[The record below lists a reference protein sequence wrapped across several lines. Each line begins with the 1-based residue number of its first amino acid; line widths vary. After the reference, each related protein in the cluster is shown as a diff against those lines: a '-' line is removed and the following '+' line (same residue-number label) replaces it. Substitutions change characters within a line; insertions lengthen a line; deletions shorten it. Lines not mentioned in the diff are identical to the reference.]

1 MYNLI
6 KFIFL
11 ILFFF
16 SGYSAAEDNIT
27 IISKSLKKGD
37 TFYKVFS
44 KVEINNQDSKLFIS
58 SLKRRLDLTKM
69 PTGQEIKFYFKLD
82 TNLLVAVAVPLK
94 KNITV
99 LSWRKGKKIT
109 SSKISNI
116 LVDDRVQAIFNKE
129 DFKPKPGVY
138 KIKVNKGDNL
148 TRLLSNSGININEIN
163 NIVQVIS
170 SVRDLRKLKPNDELK
185 LFYNVDKEGVFL
197 EKINLTMSGKAILI
211 KKDDFKVFRLYD
223 KKNIEGKNKDKDKD
237 KDTDKETD
245 KGENRKLKT
254 NNIQGQLR
262 DVGWSFK
269 EAREAVDAFSTVYE
283 PIKIK
288 LGYKIIFPKDN
299 RIKAF
304 AIKINNESAV
314 VVIKINDG
322 MFLAKKQSI
331 KLAKGIVAS
340 LKFVEN
346 KKDIPQNIDNLEK
359 KVVIKSI
366 DSVSNSK
373 IEDNDLY
380 YETNLIE
387 GKITEGDT
395 LLARLLALGEKKIVI
410 RKVLKVL
417 SKKMNPNLV
426 RSGSSIIVALGRDK
440 NPIVGFFIEKSRKKG
455 YLVIL
460 DNNNKYI
467 VKKSS
472 IINAKKELAELVK
485 PNLTK
490 RKKIIK
496 KVDEWN
502 NKSLIQSSNNTIET
516 FTFKKGDTL
525 SHAFSSLNISEN
537 NIFGFVNKLKSVF
550 DPKKIRVGQEIKIYF
565 QENDDK
571 IINGIVIYIDKV
583 RSIEVFKN
591 KKDFI
596 LNKYQE
602 PTIRTFHKASGEINS
617 SLYMSAK
624 NAGMPIPVLM
634 EVVKLYSFDVD
645 FQREIRSGDSFEVM
659 YQLQH
664 TKSGDLVSSGP
675 VIRSVL
681 TLEGE
686 RLILYRFEYEKG
698 YFDYFDNDASSVR
711 KALMRTPLDG
721 ARISSV
727 FGKRKHPI
735 LGYTKMHK
743 GVDFAAPRNTPIF
756 AAGDGIIELSRKNGG
771 YGNYIR
777 IRHNSDYKT
786 AYAHLARFG
795 RGIKEGKRVKQG
807 QVIGYVGTTG
817 RSTGPHLHY
826 EIIFRNKQVNP
837 LKVRMPKGVQLKNHD
852 YDLFIKARD
861 RLDNIWDSL

>member
-1 MYNLI
+1 MHNLI

-16 SGYSAAEDNIT
+16 SGYSSAEDNIT

-44 KVEINNQDSKLFIS
+44 KVEINNQDSELFIS

-82 TNLLVAVAVPLK
+82 TNLLLAVAVPLK

-116 LVDDRVQAIFNKE
+116 LIDDRVQAIFNME

-170 SVRDLRKLKPNDELK
+170 SEKDLRKLKPNDELQ
-185 LFYNVDKEGVFL
+185 LFYNADEEGVFL
-197 EKINLTMSGKAILI
+197 EKINLTMSGKSILI
-211 KKDDFKVFRLYD
+211 KKDDFKVFRIYD
-223 KKNIEGKNKDKDKD
+223 TENIEEKNK
-237 KDTDKETD
+237 D

-262 DVGWSFK
+262 DVGWSLK

-288 LGYKIIFPKDN
+288 LGYRIIFPKDN

-304 AIKINNESAV
+304 AIKINNEFAV

-322 MFLAKKQSI
+322 KFLAKKQSI

-340 LKFVEN
+340 LKFVES
-346 KKDIPQNIDNLEK
+346 KKDIPQNIENIEK

-366 DSVSNSK
+366 DSLSNSN

-387 GKITEGDT
+387 GKIAKGDT

-417 SKKMNPNLV
+417 SEKMNPNLV

-440 NPIVGFFIEKSRKKG
+440 SPIIGFFIEKSRKKG

-460 DNNNKYI
+460 DNNKYI

-472 IINAKKELAELVK
+472 IISAKKELAELVK

-502 NKSLIQSSNNTIET
+502 NKSLIQSSNNTIKT
-516 FTFKKGDTL
+516 FTFKRGDTL

-537 NIFGFVNKLKSVF
+537 NIFGFINKLKSVF

-565 QENDDK
+565 QKNDDK
-571 IINGIVIYIDKV
+571 IINGIAIYVDKIK
-583 RSIEVFKN
+583 SIEVFKN
-591 KKDFI
+591 KTDFI

-686 RLILYRFEYEKG
+686 RLTLYRFEYEKG
-698 YFDYFDNDASSVR
+698 YFDYFDSDASSVR

-795 RGIKEGKRVKQG
+795 KGVKEGKRVKQG

-837 LKVRMPKGVQLKNHD
+837 LKVRMPKGVRLKNHD

>member
-1 MYNLI
+1 LHNLI

-16 SGYSAAEDNIT
+16 SGYSSAEDNIT

-44 KVEINNQDSKLFIS
+44 KVEINNQDSELFIS

-82 TNLLVAVAVPLK
+82 TNLLLAVAVPLK

-116 LVDDRVQAIFNKE
+116 LIDDRVQAIFNME

-170 SVRDLRKLKPNDELK
+170 SEKDLRKLKPNDELQ
-185 LFYNVDKEGVFL
+185 LFYNADEEGVFL
-197 EKINLTMSGKAILI
+197 EKINLTMSGKSILI
-211 KKDDFKVFRLYD
+211 KKDDFKVFRIYD
-223 KKNIEGKNKDKDKD
+223 TENIEEKNK
-237 KDTDKETD
+237 D

-262 DVGWSFK
+262 DVGWSLK

-288 LGYKIIFPKDN
+288 LGYRIIFPKDN

-304 AIKINNESAV
+304 AIKINNEFAV

-322 MFLAKKQSI
+322 KFLAKKQSI

-340 LKFVEN
+340 LKFVES
-346 KKDIPQNIDNLEK
+346 KKDIPQNIENIEK

-366 DSVSNSK
+366 DSLSNSN

-387 GKITEGDT
+387 GKIAKGDT

-417 SKKMNPNLV
+417 SEKMNPNLV

-440 NPIVGFFIEKSRKKG
+440 SPIIGFFIEKSRKKG

-460 DNNNKYI
+460 DNNKYI

-472 IINAKKELAELVK
+472 IISAKKELAELVK

-502 NKSLIQSSNNTIET
+502 NKSLIQSSNNTIKT
-516 FTFKKGDTL
+516 FTFKRGDTL

-537 NIFGFVNKLKSVF
+537 NIFGFINKLKSVF

-565 QENDDK
+565 QKNDDK
-571 IINGIVIYIDKV
+571 IINGIAIYVDKIK
-583 RSIEVFKN
+583 SIEVFKN
-591 KKDFI
+591 KTDFI

-686 RLILYRFEYEKG
+686 RLTLYRFEYEKG
-698 YFDYFDNDASSVR
+698 YFDYFDSDASSVR

-795 RGIKEGKRVKQG
+795 KGVKEGKRVKQG

-837 LKVRMPKGVQLKNHD
+837 LKVRMPKGVRLKNHD

>member
-1 MYNLI
+1 MHNLI

-16 SGYSAAEDNIT
+16 SGYSSAEDNIT

-44 KVEINNQDSKLFIS
+44 KVEINNQDSELFIS

-82 TNLLVAVAVPLK
+82 TNLLLAVAVPLK

-116 LVDDRVQAIFNKE
+116 LIDDRVQAIFNME

-170 SVRDLRKLKPNDELK
+170 SEKDLRKLKPNDELQ
-185 LFYNVDKEGVFL
+185 LFYNADEEGVFL
-197 EKINLTMSGKAILI
+197 EKINLTMSGKSILI
-211 KKDDFKVFRLYD
+211 KKDDFKVFRIYD
-223 KKNIEGKNKDKDKD
+223 TENIEEKNK
-237 KDTDKETD
+237 D

-262 DVGWSFK
+262 DVGWSLK
-269 EAREAVDAFSTVYE
+269 EAREAIDAFSTVYE

-288 LGYKIIFPKDN
+288 LGYRIIFPKDN

-304 AIKINNESAV
+304 AIKINNEFAV

-322 MFLAKKQSI
+322 KFLAKKQSI

-340 LKFVEN
+340 LKFVES
-346 KKDIPQNIDNLEK
+346 KKDIPQNIENIEK

-366 DSVSNSK
+366 DSLSNSN

-387 GKITEGDT
+387 GKIAKGDT

-417 SKKMNPNLV
+417 SEKMNPNLV

-440 NPIVGFFIEKSRKKG
+440 NPIIGFFIEKSRKKG

-460 DNNNKYI
+460 DNNKYI

-502 NKSLIQSSNNTIET
+502 NKSVIQSSNNTIKT
-516 FTFKKGDTL
+516 FTFKRGDTL

-537 NIFGFVNKLKSVF
+537 NIFGFINKLKSVF

-565 QENDDK
+565 QKNDDK
-571 IINGIVIYIDKV
+571 IINGIAIYVDKIK
-583 RSIEVFKN
+583 SIEVFKN
-591 KKDFI
+591 KTGFI

-686 RLILYRFEYEKG
+686 RLTLYRFEYEKG
-698 YFDYFDNDASSVR
+698 YFDYFDSDASSVR

-795 RGIKEGKRVKQG
+795 KGVKEGKRVQQG

-837 LKVRMPKGVQLKNHD
+837 LKVRMPKGVKLKNHD

>member
-1 MYNLI
+1 MHNLI

-16 SGYSAAEDNIT
+16 SGYSSAEDNIT

-44 KVEINNQDSKLFIS
+44 KVEINNQDSELFIS

-69 PTGQEIKFYFKLD
+69 PTGQEIKFYFKLN

-116 LVDDRVQAIFNKE
+116 LIDDRVQAIFNME

-170 SVRDLRKLKPNDELK
+170 SEKDLRKLKPNDELQ
-185 LFYNVDKEGVFL
+185 LFYNADEEGVFL
-197 EKINLTMSGKAILI
+197 EKINLTMSGKSILI
-211 KKDDFKVFRLYD
+211 KKDDFKVFRIYD
-223 KKNIEGKNKDKDKD
+223 TENIEEKNK
-237 KDTDKETD
+237 D

-262 DVGWSFK
+262 DVGWSLK

-288 LGYKIIFPKDN
+288 LGYRIIFPKDN

-304 AIKINNESAV
+304 AIKINNEFAV

-322 MFLAKKQSI
+322 KFLAKKQSI

-340 LKFVEN
+340 LKFVES
-346 KKDIPQNIDNLEK
+346 KKDIPQNIENIEK

-366 DSVSNSK
+366 DSLSNSN

-387 GKITEGDT
+387 GKIAKGDT

-417 SKKMNPNLV
+417 SEKMNPNLV

-440 NPIVGFFIEKSRKKG
+440 NPIIGFFIEKSRKKG

-460 DNNNKYI
+460 DNNKYI

-502 NKSLIQSSNNTIET
+502 NKSLIQSSNNTIKT
-516 FTFKKGDTL
+516 FTFKRGDTL

-537 NIFGFVNKLKSVF
+537 NIFGFINKLKSVF

-565 QENDDK
+565 QKNDDK
-571 IINGIVIYIDKV
+571 IINGIAIYVDKIK
-583 RSIEVFKN
+583 SIEVFKN
-591 KKDFI
+591 KTDFI

-686 RLILYRFEYEKG
+686 RLTLYRFEYEKG
-698 YFDYFDNDASSVR
+698 YFDYFDSDASSVR

-795 RGIKEGKRVKQG
+795 KGVKEGKRVKQG

-837 LKVRMPKGVQLKNHD
+837 LKVRMPKGVRLKNHD

>member
-1 MYNLI
+1 MHNLI

-16 SGYSAAEDNIT
+16 SGYSSAEDNIT

-44 KVEINNQDSKLFIS
+44 KVEINNQDSNLFIS

-82 TNLLVAVAVPLK
+82 TNLLLAVAVPLK

-116 LVDDRVQAIFNKE
+116 LIDDRVQAIFNME

-170 SVRDLRKLKPNDELK
+170 SARELRKLKPNDELK
-185 LFYNVDKEGVFL
+185 LFYNADEEGVFL
-197 EKINLTMSGKAILI
+197 EKINLTMSGKSILI
-211 KKDDFKVFRLYD
+211 KKDDFKVFRIYD
-223 KKNIEGKNKDKDKD
+223 TENIEEKNK
-237 KDTDKETD
+237 D

-262 DVGWSFK
+262 DVGWSLK

-288 LGYKIIFPKDN
+288 LGYRIIFPKDN

-304 AIKINNESAV
+304 AIKINNEFAV

-322 MFLAKKQSI
+322 KFLAKKQSI
-331 KLAKGIVAS
+331 KLANGIVAS
-340 LKFVEN
+340 LKFVES
-346 KKDIPQNIDNLEK
+346 KKDIPQNIENIEK

-366 DSVSNSK
+366 DSLSNSN

-387 GKITEGDT
+387 GKIAKGDT

-417 SKKMNPNLV
+417 SEKMNPNLV

-440 NPIVGFFIEKSRKKG
+440 SPIIGFFIEKSRKKG

-472 IINAKKELAELVK
+472 IISAKKELAELVK

-502 NKSLIQSSNNTIET
+502 NKSLIQSSNNTIKT
-516 FTFKKGDTL
+516 FTFKRGDTL

-537 NIFGFVNKLKSVF
+537 NIFGFINKLKSVF

-565 QENDDK
+565 QKNDDK
-571 IINGIVIYIDKV
+571 IINGIAIYVDKIK
-583 RSIEVFKN
+583 SIEVFKN
-591 KKDFI
+591 KTDFI

-686 RLILYRFEYEKG
+686 RLTLYRFEYEKG
-698 YFDYFDNDASSVR
+698 YFDYFDSDASSVR

-795 RGIKEGKRVKQG
+795 KGVKEGKRVKQG

-837 LKVRMPKGVQLKNHD
+837 LKVRMPKGVRLKNHD

>member
-1 MYNLI
+1 MHNLI

-16 SGYSAAEDNIT
+16 SGYSSAEDNIT

-44 KVEINNQDSKLFIS
+44 KVEINNQDSELFIS

-82 TNLLVAVAVPLK
+82 TNLLLAVAVPLK

-116 LVDDRVQAIFNKE
+116 LIDDRVQAIFNME

-170 SVRDLRKLKPNDELK
+170 SERDLRKLKPNDELQ
-185 LFYNVDKEGVFL
+185 LFYSADEEGVFL
-197 EKINLTMSGKAILI
+197 EKINLTMSGKSILI
-211 KKDDFKVFRLYD
+211 KKDDFKVFRIYD
-223 KKNIEGKNKDKDKD
+223 TENIEEKNK
-237 KDTDKETD
+237 D

-262 DVGWSFK
+262 DVGWSLK

-288 LGYKIIFPKDN
+288 LGYRIIFPKDN

-304 AIKINNESAV
+304 AIKINNEFAV

-322 MFLAKKQSI
+322 KFLAKKQSI

-340 LKFVEN
+340 LKFVES
-346 KKDIPQNIDNLEK
+346 KKDIPQNIENIEK

-366 DSVSNSK
+366 DSLSNSN

-387 GKITEGDT
+387 GKIAKGDT

-417 SKKMNPNLV
+417 SEKMNPNLV

-440 NPIVGFFIEKSRKKG
+440 SPIIGFFIEKSRKKG

-460 DNNNKYI
+460 DNNKYI

-472 IINAKKELAELVK
+472 IISAKKELAELVK

-502 NKSLIQSSNNTIET
+502 NKSLIQSSNNTIKT
-516 FTFKKGDTL
+516 FTFKRGDTL

-537 NIFGFVNKLKSVF
+537 NIFGFINKLKSVF

-565 QENDDK
+565 QKNDDK
-571 IINGIVIYIDKV
+571 IINGIAIYVDKIK
-583 RSIEVFKN
+583 SIEVFKN
-591 KKDFI
+591 KTDFI

-686 RLILYRFEYEKG
+686 RLTLYRFEYEKG
-698 YFDYFDNDASSVR
+698 YFDYFDSDASSVR

-795 RGIKEGKRVKQG
+795 KGVKEGKRVKQG

-837 LKVRMPKGVQLKNHD
+837 LKVRMPKGVRLKNHD

>member
-1 MYNLI
+1 MHNLI

-16 SGYSAAEDNIT
+16 SGYSSAEDNIT

-44 KVEINNQDSKLFIS
+44 KVEINNQDSELFIS

-82 TNLLVAVAVPLK
+82 TNLLLAVAVPLK

-116 LVDDRVQAIFNKE
+116 LIDDRVQAIFNME
-129 DFKPKPGVY
+129 DFKPKPGVF

-170 SVRDLRKLKPNDELK
+170 SERDLRKLKPNDELQ
-185 LFYNVDKEGVFL
+185 LFYSADEEGVFL
-197 EKINLTMSGKAILI
+197 EKINLTMSGKSILI
-211 KKDDFKVFRLYD
+211 KKDDFKVFRIYD
-223 KKNIEGKNKDKDKD
+223 TENIEEKNK
-237 KDTDKETD
+237 D

-262 DVGWSFK
+262 DVGWSLK

-288 LGYKIIFPKDN
+288 LGYRIIFPKDN

-304 AIKINNESAV
+304 AIKINNEFAV

-322 MFLAKKQSI
+322 KFLAKKQSI

-340 LKFVEN
+340 LKFVES
-346 KKDIPQNIDNLEK
+346 KKDIPQNIENIEK

-366 DSVSNSK
+366 DSLSNSN

-387 GKITEGDT
+387 GKIAKGDT

-417 SKKMNPNLV
+417 SEKMNPNLV

-440 NPIVGFFIEKSRKKG
+440 SPIIGFFIEKSRKKG

-460 DNNNKYI
+460 DNNKYI

-472 IINAKKELAELVK
+472 IISAKKELAELVK

-502 NKSLIQSSNNTIET
+502 NKSLIQSSNNTIKT
-516 FTFKKGDTL
+516 FTFKRGDTL

-537 NIFGFVNKLKSVF
+537 NIFGFINKLKSVF

-565 QENDDK
+565 QKNDDK
-571 IINGIVIYIDKV
+571 IINGIAIYVDKIK
-583 RSIEVFKN
+583 SIEVFKN
-591 KKDFI
+591 KTDFI

-686 RLILYRFEYEKG
+686 RLTLYRFEYEKG
-698 YFDYFDNDASSVR
+698 YFDYFDSDASSVR

-795 RGIKEGKRVKQG
+795 KGVKEGKRVQQG

-837 LKVRMPKGVQLKNHD
+837 LKVRMPKGVRLKNHD

>member
-1 MYNLI
+1 MHNLI

-16 SGYSAAEDNIT
+16 SGYSSAEDNIT
-27 IISKSLKKGD
+27 IISKALKKGD

-44 KVEINNQDSKLFIS
+44 KVEINNQDSELFIS

-82 TNLLVAVAVPLK
+82 TNLLLAVAVPLK

-116 LVDDRVQAIFNKE
+116 LVDDRVQAIFNME
-129 DFKPKPGVY
+129 DFKPKPGIY

-170 SVRDLRKLKPNDELK
+170 SERDLRKLKPNDELQ
-185 LFYNVDKEGVFL
+185 LFYNANEEGVFL
-197 EKINLTMSGKAILI
+197 EKINLTMSGKSILI
-211 KKDDFKVFRLYD
+211 KKDDFKVFRIYD
-223 KKNIEGKNKDKDKD
+223 TENIEEKNKDKEKD
-237 KDTDKETD
+237 TD

-262 DVGWSFK
+262 DVGWSLK

-283 PIKIK
+283 PIRIK
-288 LGYKIIFPKDN
+288 LGYRIIFPKDN

-304 AIKINNESAV
+304 AIKINNEFAV

-322 MFLAKKQSI
+322 KFLAKKQSI

-340 LKFVEN
+340 LKFVES
-346 KKDIPQNIDNLEK
+346 KKDIPENIENIEK
-359 KVVIKSI
+359 KVVKKSI
-366 DSVSNSK
+366 DSLSNSN

-387 GKITEGDT
+387 GKIAKGDT

-417 SKKMNPNLV
+417 SEKMNPNLV

-440 NPIVGFFIEKSRKKG
+440 SPIIGFFIEKSRKKG

-472 IINAKKELAELVK
+472 IISAKKELAELVK

-502 NKSLIQSSNNTIET
+502 NKSLIQSSNNTIKT
-516 FTFKKGDTL
+516 FTFKRGDTL

-537 NIFGFVNKLKSVF
+537 NIFGFINKLKSVF

-565 QENDDK
+565 QKNDDK
-571 IINGIVIYIDKV
+571 IINGIAIYLDKIK
-583 RSIEVFKN
+583 SIEVFKN
-591 KKDFI
+591 KTDFI

-617 SLYMSAK
+617 SLYVSAK
-624 NAGMPIPVLM
+624 NVGMPIPVLM

-686 RLILYRFEYEKG
+686 RLTLYRFEYEKG
-698 YFDYFDNDASSVR
+698 YFDYFDSDASSVR

-743 GVDFAAPRNTPIF
+743 GVDFAAPRNTPVF
-756 AAGDGIIELSRKNGG
+756 AAGDGIIE
-771 YGNYIR
+771 
-777 IRHNSDYKT
+777 
-786 AYAHLARFG
+786 
-795 RGIKEGKRVKQG
+795 
-807 QVIGYVGTTG
+807 
-817 RSTGPHLHY
+817 RS
-826 EIIFRNKQVNP
+826 
-837 LKVRMPKGVQLKNHD
+837 
-852 YDLFIKARD
+852 
-861 RLDNIWDSL
+861 

>member
-1 MYNLI
+1 MHNLI

-16 SGYSAAEDNIT
+16 SGYSSAEDNIT

-44 KVEINNQDSKLFIS
+44 KVEINNQDSELFIS

-82 TNLLVAVAVPLK
+82 TNLLLAVAVPLK

-116 LVDDRVQAIFNKE
+116 LIDDRVQAIFNME
-129 DFKPKPGVY
+129 DFKPKPGVF

-170 SVRDLRKLKPNDELK
+170 SERDLRKLKPNDELQ
-185 LFYNVDKEGVFL
+185 LFYNADEEGVFL
-197 EKINLTMSGKAILI
+197 EKINLTMSGKSILI
-211 KKDDFKVFRLYD
+211 KKDDFKVFRIYD
-223 KKNIEGKNKDKDKD
+223 TENIEEKNK
-237 KDTDKETD
+237 D

-262 DVGWSFK
+262 DVGWSLK

-288 LGYKIIFPKDN
+288 LGYRIIFPKDN

-304 AIKINNESAV
+304 AIKINNEFAV

-322 MFLAKKQSI
+322 KFLAKKQSI

-340 LKFVEN
+340 LKFVES
-346 KKDIPQNIDNLEK
+346 KKDIPQNIENIEK

-366 DSVSNSK
+366 DSLSNSN

-387 GKITEGDT
+387 GKIAKGDT

-417 SKKMNPNLV
+417 SEKMNPNLV

-440 NPIVGFFIEKSRKKG
+440 SPIIGFFIEKSRKKG

-460 DNNNKYI
+460 DNNKYI

-472 IINAKKELAELVK
+472 IISAKKELAELVK

-502 NKSLIQSSNNTIET
+502 NKSLIQSSNNTIKT
-516 FTFKKGDTL
+516 FTFKRGDTL

-537 NIFGFVNKLKSVF
+537 NIFGFINKLKSVF

-565 QENDDK
+565 QKNDDK
-571 IINGIVIYIDKV
+571 IINGIAIYVDKIK
-583 RSIEVFKN
+583 SIEVFKN
-591 KKDFI
+591 KTDFI

-686 RLILYRFEYEKG
+686 RLTLYRFEYEKG
-698 YFDYFDNDASSVR
+698 YFDYFDSDASSVR

-795 RGIKEGKRVKQG
+795 KGVKEGKRVKQG

-837 LKVRMPKGVQLKNHD
+837 LKVRMPKGVRLKNHD

>member
-1 MYNLI
+1 MHNLI

-16 SGYSAAEDNIT
+16 PGYSSAEDNIT
-27 IISKSLKKGD
+27 VISKSLKKGD

-44 KVEINNQDSKLFIS
+44 KVEINNQDSELFIS

-82 TNLLVAVAVPLK
+82 TNLLLAVAVPLK

-116 LVDDRVQAIFNKE
+116 LIDDRVQAIFNME
-129 DFKPKPGVY
+129 DFKPKPGVF

-170 SVRDLRKLKPNDELK
+170 SEKDLRKLKPNDELQ
-185 LFYNVDKEGVFL
+185 LFYNADEEGVFL
-197 EKINLTMSGKAILI
+197 EKINLTMSGKSILI
-211 KKDDFKVFRLYD
+211 KKDDFKVFRIYD
-223 KKNIEGKNKDKDKD
+223 TENIEEKNK
-237 KDTDKETD
+237 D

-262 DVGWSFK
+262 DVGWSLK

-288 LGYKIIFPKDN
+288 LGYRIIFPKDN

-304 AIKINNESAV
+304 AIKINNEFAV

-322 MFLAKKQSI
+322 KFLAKKQSI

-340 LKFVEN
+340 LKFVES
-346 KKDIPQNIDNLEK
+346 KKDIPQNIENIEK

-366 DSVSNSK
+366 DSLSNSN

-387 GKITEGDT
+387 GKIAKGDT

-417 SKKMNPNLV
+417 SEKMNPNLV

-440 NPIVGFFIEKSRKKG
+440 SPIIGFFIEKSRKKG

-460 DNNNKYI
+460 DNNKYI

-472 IINAKKELAELVK
+472 IISAKKELAELVK

-502 NKSLIQSSNNTIET
+502 NKSLIQSSNNTIKT
-516 FTFKKGDTL
+516 FTFKRGDTL

-537 NIFGFVNKLKSVF
+537 NIFGFINKLKSVF

-565 QENDDK
+565 QKNDDK
-571 IINGIVIYIDKV
+571 IINGIAIYVDKIK
-583 RSIEVFKN
+583 SIEVFKN
-591 KKDFI
+591 KTGFI

-686 RLILYRFEYEKG
+686 RLTLYRFEYEKG
-698 YFDYFDNDASSVR
+698 YFDYFDSDASSVR

-795 RGIKEGKRVKQG
+795 KGVKEGKRVKQG

-837 LKVRMPKGVQLKNHD
+837 LKVRMPKGVRLKNHD

>member
-1 MYNLI
+1 MHNLI

-16 SGYSAAEDNIT
+16 SGYSSAEDNIT

-44 KVEINNQDSKLFIS
+44 KVEINNQDSELFIS

-82 TNLLVAVAVPLK
+82 TNLLLAVAVPLK

-116 LVDDRVQAIFNKE
+116 LIDDRVQAIFNME

-170 SVRDLRKLKPNDELK
+170 SEKDLRKLKPNDELQ
-185 LFYNVDKEGVFL
+185 LFYNADEEGVFL
-197 EKINLTMSGKAILI
+197 EKINLTMSGKSILI
-211 KKDDFKVFRLYD
+211 KKDDFKVFRIYD
-223 KKNIEGKNKDKDKD
+223 TENIEEKNKEKD
-237 KDTDKETD
+237 TD

-262 DVGWSFK
+262 DVGWSLK

-288 LGYKIIFPKDN
+288 LGYRIIFPKDN

-304 AIKINNESAV
+304 AIKINNEFAV

-322 MFLAKKQSI
+322 KFLAKKQSI
-331 KLAKGIVAS
+331 KLANGIVAS
-340 LKFVEN
+340 LKFVES
-346 KKDIPQNIDNLEK
+346 KKDIPQNIENIEK

-366 DSVSNSK
+366 DSLSNSN

-387 GKITEGDT
+387 GKIAKGDT

-417 SKKMNPNLV
+417 SEKMNPNLV

-440 NPIVGFFIEKSRKKG
+440 SPIIGFFIEKSRKKG

-460 DNNNKYI
+460 DNNKYI

-472 IINAKKELAELVK
+472 IISAKKELAELVK

-502 NKSLIQSSNNTIET
+502 NKSLIQSSNNTIKT
-516 FTFKKGDTL
+516 FTFKRGDTL

-537 NIFGFVNKLKSVF
+537 NIFGFINKLKSVF

-565 QENDDK
+565 QKNDDK
-571 IINGIVIYIDKV
+571 IINGIAIYVDKIK
-583 RSIEVFKN
+583 SIEVFKN
-591 KKDFI
+591 KTDFI

-686 RLILYRFEYEKG
+686 RLTLYRFEYEKG
-698 YFDYFDNDASSVR
+698 YFDYFDSDASSVR

-795 RGIKEGKRVKQG
+795 KGVKEGKRVQQG

-837 LKVRMPKGVQLKNHD
+837 LKVRMPKGVRLKNHD

>member
-1 MYNLI
+1 MHNLI

-16 SGYSAAEDNIT
+16 SGYSSAEDNIT

-44 KVEINNQDSKLFIS
+44 KVEINNQDSELFIS

-82 TNLLVAVAVPLK
+82 TNLLLAVAVPLK

-116 LVDDRVQAIFNKE
+116 LIDDRVQAIFNME

-170 SVRDLRKLKPNDELK
+170 SEKDLRKLKPNDELQ
-185 LFYNVDKEGVFL
+185 LFYNADEEGVFL
-197 EKINLTMSGKAILI
+197 EKINLTMSGKSILI
-211 KKDDFKVFRLYD
+211 KKDDFKVFRIYD
-223 KKNIEGKNKDKDKD
+223 TENIEEKNK
-237 KDTDKETD
+237 D

-262 DVGWSFK
+262 DVGWSLK

-304 AIKINNESAV
+304 AIKINNEFAV

-322 MFLAKKQSI
+322 KFLAKKQSI

-340 LKFVEN
+340 LKFVES
-346 KKDIPQNIDNLEK
+346 KKDIPQNIENIEK

-366 DSVSNSK
+366 DSLSNSN

-387 GKITEGDT
+387 GKIAKGDT

-417 SKKMNPNLV
+417 SEKMNPNLV

-440 NPIVGFFIEKSRKKG
+440 SPIIGFFIEKSRKKG

-460 DNNNKYI
+460 DNNKYI

-502 NKSLIQSSNNTIET
+502 NKSVIQSSNNTIET

-565 QENDDK
+565 QKNDDK
-571 IINGIVIYIDKV
+571 IINGIAIYVDKIK
-583 RSIEVFKN
+583 SIEVFKN
-591 KKDFI
+591 KTDFI

-686 RLILYRFEYEKG
+686 RLTLYRFEYEKG
-698 YFDYFDNDASSVR
+698 YFDYFDSDASSVR

-795 RGIKEGKRVKQG
+795 KGVKEGKRVQQG

-837 LKVRMPKGVQLKNHD
+837 LKVRMPKGVRLKNHD

>member
-1 MYNLI
+1 MHNLI

-16 SGYSAAEDNIT
+16 SGYSSAEDNIT

-44 KVEINNQDSKLFIS
+44 KVEINNQDSELFIS

-82 TNLLVAVAVPLK
+82 TNLLLAVAVPLK

-116 LVDDRVQAIFNKE
+116 LIDDRVQAIFNME

-170 SVRDLRKLKPNDELK
+170 SEKDLRKLKPNDELQ
-185 LFYNVDKEGVFL
+185 LFYNADEEGVFL
-197 EKINLTMSGKAILI
+197 EKINLTMSGKSILI
-211 KKDDFKVFRLYD
+211 KKDDFKVFRIYD
-223 KKNIEGKNKDKDKD
+223 TENIEEKNK
-237 KDTDKETD
+237 D

-262 DVGWSFK
+262 DVGWSLK

-288 LGYKIIFPKDN
+288 LGYRIIFPKDN

-304 AIKINNESAV
+304 AIKINNEFAV

-322 MFLAKKQSI
+322 KFLAKKQSI

-340 LKFVEN
+340 LKFVES
-346 KKDIPQNIDNLEK
+346 KKDIPQNIENIEK

-366 DSVSNSK
+366 DSLSNSN

-387 GKITEGDT
+387 GKIAKGDT

-417 SKKMNPNLV
+417 SEKMNPNLV

-440 NPIVGFFIEKSRKKG
+440 SPIIGFFIEKSRKKG

-460 DNNNKYI
+460 DNNKYI

-472 IINAKKELAELVK
+472 IISAKKELAELVK

-502 NKSLIQSSNNTIET
+502 NKSLIQSSNNTIKT
-516 FTFKKGDTL
+516 FTFKRGDTL

-537 NIFGFVNKLKSVF
+537 NIFGFINKLKSVF

-565 QENDDK
+565 QKNDDK
-571 IINGIVIYIDKV
+571 IINGIAIYVDKIK
-583 RSIEVFKN
+583 SIEVFKN
-591 KKDFI
+591 KTDFI

-698 YFDYFDNDASSVR
+698 YFDYFDSDASSVR

-795 RGIKEGKRVKQG
+795 KGVKEGKRVKQG

-837 LKVRMPKGVQLKNHD
+837 LKVRMPKGVRLKNHD

>member
-1 MYNLI
+1 MHNLI

-16 SGYSAAEDNIT
+16 SGYSSAEDNIT

-44 KVEINNQDSKLFIS
+44 KVEINNQDSELFIS

-82 TNLLVAVAVPLK
+82 TNLLLAVAVPLK

-116 LVDDRVQAIFNKE
+116 LIDDRVQAIFNME

-170 SVRDLRKLKPNDELK
+170 SEKDLRKLKPNDELQ
-185 LFYNVDKEGVFL
+185 LFYNADEEGVFL
-197 EKINLTMSGKAILI
+197 EKINLTMSGKSILI
-211 KKDDFKVFRLYD
+211 KKDDFKVFRIYD
-223 KKNIEGKNKDKDKD
+223 TENIEEKNK
-237 KDTDKETD
+237 D

-262 DVGWSFK
+262 DVGWSLK

-288 LGYKIIFPKDN
+288 LGYRIIFPKDN

-304 AIKINNESAV
+304 AIKINNEFAV

-322 MFLAKKQSI
+322 KFLAKKQSI

-340 LKFVEN
+340 LKFVES
-346 KKDIPQNIDNLEK
+346 KKDIPQNIENIEK

-366 DSVSNSK
+366 DSLSNSN

-387 GKITEGDT
+387 GKIAKGDT

-417 SKKMNPNLV
+417 SEKMNPNLV

-440 NPIVGFFIEKSRKKG
+440 SPIIGFFIEKSRKKG

-460 DNNNKYI
+460 DNNKYI

-472 IINAKKELAELVK
+472 IISAKKELAELVK

-502 NKSLIQSSNNTIET
+502 NKSLIQSSNNTIKT
-516 FTFKKGDTL
+516 FTFKRGDTL

-537 NIFGFVNKLKSVF
+537 NIFGFINKLKSVF

-565 QENDDK
+565 QKNDDK
-571 IINGIVIYIDKV
+571 IINGIAIYVDKIK
-583 RSIEVFKN
+583 SIEVFKN
-591 KKDFI
+591 KTDFI

-617 SLYMSAK
+617 SLYVSAK
-624 NAGMPIPVLM
+624 NVGMPIPVLM

-686 RLILYRFEYEKG
+686 RLTLYRFEYEKG
-698 YFDYFDNDASSVR
+698 YFDYFDSDASSVR

-795 RGIKEGKRVKQG
+795 KGVKEGKRVKQG

-837 LKVRMPKGVQLKNHD
+837 LKVRMPKGVRLKNHD

>member
-1 MYNLI
+1 MHNLI

-16 SGYSAAEDNIT
+16 SGYSSAEDNIT

-44 KVEINNQDSKLFIS
+44 KVEINNQDSELFIS

-82 TNLLVAVAVPLK
+82 TNLLLAVAVPLK

-116 LVDDRVQAIFNKE
+116 LIDDRVQAIFNME

-170 SVRDLRKLKPNDELK
+170 SERDLRKLKPNDELQ
-185 LFYNVDKEGVFL
+185 LFYSADEEGVFL
-197 EKINLTMSGKAILI
+197 EKINLTMSGKSILI
-211 KKDDFKVFRLYD
+211 KKDDFKVFRIYD
-223 KKNIEGKNKDKDKD
+223 TENIEEKNK
-237 KDTDKETD
+237 D

-262 DVGWSFK
+262 DVGWSLK

-288 LGYKIIFPKDN
+288 LGYRIIFPKDN

-304 AIKINNESAV
+304 AIKINNEFAV

-322 MFLAKKQSI
+322 KFLAKKQSI

-340 LKFVEN
+340 LKFVES
-346 KKDIPQNIDNLEK
+346 KKDIPQNIENIEK

-366 DSVSNSK
+366 DSLSNSN

-387 GKITEGDT
+387 GKIAKGDT

-417 SKKMNPNLV
+417 SEKMNPNLV

-440 NPIVGFFIEKSRKKG
+440 SPIIGFFIEKSRKKG

-460 DNNNKYI
+460 DNNKYI

-472 IINAKKELAELVK
+472 IISAKKELAELVK

-502 NKSLIQSSNNTIET
+502 NKSLIQSSNNTIKT
-516 FTFKKGDTL
+516 FTFKRGDTL

-537 NIFGFVNKLKSVF
+537 NIFGFINKLKSVF

-565 QENDDK
+565 QKNDDK
-571 IINGIVIYIDKV
+571 IINGIAIYVDKIK
-583 RSIEVFKN
+583 SIEVFKN
-591 KKDFI
+591 KTDFI

-686 RLILYRFEYEKG
+686 RLTLYRFEYEKG
-698 YFDYFDNDASSVR
+698 YFDYFDSDASSVR

-795 RGIKEGKRVKQG
+795 KGVKEGKRVQQG

-837 LKVRMPKGVQLKNHD
+837 LKVRMPKGVRLKNHD

>member
-1 MYNLI
+1 MHNLI

-16 SGYSAAEDNIT
+16 SGYSSAEDNIT

-44 KVEINNQDSKLFIS
+44 KVEINNQDSELFIS

-82 TNLLVAVAVPLK
+82 TNLLLAVAVPLK

-116 LVDDRVQAIFNKE
+116 LIDDRVQAIFNME

-170 SVRDLRKLKPNDELK
+170 SEKDLRKLKPNDELQ
-185 LFYNVDKEGVFL
+185 LFYNADEEGVFL
-197 EKINLTMSGKAILI
+197 EKINLTMSGKSILI
-211 KKDDFKVFRLYD
+211 KKDDFKVFRIYD
-223 KKNIEGKNKDKDKD
+223 TENIEEKNK
-237 KDTDKETD
+237 D

-262 DVGWSFK
+262 DVGWSLK

-288 LGYKIIFPKDN
+288 LGYRIIFPKDN

-304 AIKINNESAV
+304 AIKINNEFAV

-322 MFLAKKQSI
+322 KFLAKKQSI
-331 KLAKGIVAS
+331 KLANGIVAS
-340 LKFVEN
+340 LKFVES
-346 KKDIPQNIDNLEK
+346 KKDIPQNIENIEK

-366 DSVSNSK
+366 DSLSNSN

-387 GKITEGDT
+387 GKIAKGDT

-417 SKKMNPNLV
+417 SEKMNPNLV

-440 NPIVGFFIEKSRKKG
+440 SPIIGFFIEKSRKKG

-460 DNNNKYI
+460 DNNKYI

-472 IINAKKELAELVK
+472 IISAKKELAELVK

-502 NKSLIQSSNNTIET
+502 NKSLIQSSNNTIKT
-516 FTFKKGDTL
+516 FTFKRGDTL

-537 NIFGFVNKLKSVF
+537 NIFGFINKLKSVF

-565 QENDDK
+565 QKNDDK
-571 IINGIVIYIDKV
+571 IINGIAIYVDKIK
-583 RSIEVFKN
+583 SIEVFKN
-591 KKDFI
+591 KTDFI

-686 RLILYRFEYEKG
+686 RLTLYRFEYEKG
-698 YFDYFDNDASSVR
+698 YFDYFDSDASSVR

-795 RGIKEGKRVKQG
+795 KGVKEGKRVKQG

-837 LKVRMPKGVQLKNHD
+837 LKVRMPKGVRLKNHD